1 MIKYFISFTYKDGC
15 GFTEINTKR
24 EIKDIDDVINVAKEI
39 EKKFEHEDVVIM
51 NIQRFPI

>member
-1 MIKYFISFTYKDGC
+1 MIKYFISFTYKYGC
-15 GFTEINTKR
+15 GFTEMNTKK
-24 EIKDIDDVINVAKEI
+24 EIKDIDDVINVAKGI